1 MKHFQ
6 NSDKSLSLLNDTL
19 VVFSMT
25 KVHLMTF
32 CPTRVSYLLDSCLQA
47 VELFIPLYDAL
58 TTIGIKKEKTDS
70 FLAPKNLFIRHI
82 LADLQPS
89 FYKYLLKACVR
100 YFPSNVSPKAFQ
112 PISQF
117 LLCHSE
123 KKGTTSKRVA

>member
-6 NSDKSLSLLNDTL
+6 NSAKSLSLLNDTL

-58 TTIGIKKEKTDS
+58 TAIGIKKEKTN
-70 FLAPKNLFIRHI
+70 FLALKNLFIRHI

-89 FYKYLLKACVR
+89 FHKYLLKACVR
-100 YFPSNVSPKAFQ
+100 YFLSNFYFFIK
-112 PISQF
+112 
-117 LLCHSE
+117 
-123 KKGTTSKRVA
+123 

>member
-6 NSDKSLSLLNDTL
+6 NSAKSLSLLNDTL

-100 YFPSNVSPKAFQ
+100 YFLSNFYFFHQMIGLQK
-112 PISQF
+112 
-117 LLCHSE
+117 L
-123 KKGTTSKRVA
+123 